1 MARSLP
7 WRRWLAQRLIIG
19 QEQIESAPRLS
30 VPCCRRPSL
39 TAMDCDDRTGAPTF
53 ESLATLE
60 VVAQETA
67 RAAQA
72 LVTHSR
78 VLQRRLADVHP
89 AAELTASESRR
100 LERLALI
107 LQARTCLAQ
116 ALVASQFSSGVRDDA
131 RV

>member
-1 MARSLP
+1 MECVDRS
-7 WRRWLAQRLIIG
+7 
-19 QEQIESAPRLS
+19 
-30 VPCCRRPSL
+30 
-39 TAMDCDDRTGAPTF
+39 GAPTF

-72 LVTHSR
+72 LVTQSR
-78 VLQRRLADVHP
+78 VLQRRLADIHP

-107 LQARTCLAQ
+107 LQARTCLTQ
-116 ALVASQFSSGVRDDA
+116 TLVVSQFRSGGQDDA
-131 RV
+131 TV